1 MTISEMPRRNRLKTR
16 RLHYS
21 KDTKPTECLLAARAA
36 ARMTAMTN
44 SKNYEQGKELGGYQ
58 AALQAIN
65 TASGRNGA
73 FSGDAYG
80 NNGIEGPNVQ
90 GLLCQ
95 VQGAV
100 GSGPNIPTGFRENV
114 AGMAGTN
121 PASEAGQLPTNSPL
135 FKMNMQ
141 PVRQLFITKHS
152 KQSEMYLLLN

>member
-1 MTISEMPRRNRLKTR
+1 MPRRNRLKTR

-21 KDTKPTECLLAARAA
+21 KDTKPTECLLKWPSSSA
-36 ARMTAMTN
+36 N
-44 SKNYEQGKELGGYQ
+44 DSNDQLQNYEQGKELGGYQ

-90 GLLCQ
+90 GLPGQ

-152 KQSEMYLLLN
+152 KQSEMYLL